1 MKENLGRYIF
11 IITVSVLIIS
21 SLIVFYKNNKE
32 EDKNKLTEEIEYKY
46 SNILNLSIY
55 NLDTINPLVS
65 KNKDVKKI
73 SKLIFDPLIDLDE
86 NYRIKYSIAKEC
98 VQISDKSYLIRID
111 EDVKWQ
117 DGINITSKDIE
128 FTVNQIKKI
137 DSIYSKQVEFI
148 ENIER
153 IDDQTIKVNLKD
165 KIDFFEYYLDFPI
178 LPSHIYENKEVVDKD
193 IIPIGT
199 GRFKIKKIDSEA
211 IILEKNEFLNRNN
224 EENSKIE
231 EIHIYLYNNIDEI
244 LNNFKVGN
252 IDLLDVS
259 NINYQNYIEKNF
271 YNIKEYK
278 GREFDFISF
287 NCKDSLLSIK
297 EIRNAIKLAIDKV
310 EINLNKNKYYIANF
324 PLDYDNFLYKEEY
337 VNEYIDKEKSKKI
350 LQDLGWS
357 YQNNKWQKRNKNGN
371 IINLSFELI
380 VQEYNWQRIK
390 IAEEIKKQLE
400 NIGIDLKIK
409 KVSEKQYSNIL
420 ETYNY
425 QIILTGVNSGLNP
438 NLEYFY
444 GKQNVAQFE
453 NEELKAI
460 IEEVPKIKD
469 ENLLKEKIRKIIE
482 IQNEESPYIAL
493 YRNKEAILLNKNING
508 EINPNMHNIFYG
520 IWTWNKKI

>member
-1 MKENLGRYIF
+1 M
-11 IITVSVLIIS
+11 
-21 SLIVFYKNNKE
+21 
-32 EDKNKLTEEIEYKY
+32 
-46 SNILNLSIY
+46 
-55 NLDTINPLVS
+55 
-65 KNKDVKKI
+65 
-73 SKLIFDPLIDLDE
+73 
-86 NYRIKYSIAKEC
+86 
-98 VQISDKSYLIRID
+98 
-111 EDVKWQ
+111 
-117 DGINITSKDIE
+117 
-128 FTVNQIKKI
+128 
-137 DSIYSKQVEFI
+137 
-148 ENIER
+148 
-153 IDDQTIKVNLKD
+153 
-165 KIDFFEYYLDFPI
+165 
-178 LPSHIYENKEVVDKD
+178 
-193 IIPIGT
+193 
-199 GRFKIKKIDSEA
+199 
-211 IILEKNEFLNRNN
+211 
-224 EENSKIE
+224 
-231 EIHIYLYNNIDEI
+231 
-244 LNNFKVGN
+244 
-252 IDLLDVS
+252 
-259 NINYQNYIEKNF
+259 
-271 YNIKEYK
+271 
-278 GREFDFISF
+278 
-287 NCKDSLLSIK
+287 LSIK